1 MNPLRFKKLILLS
14 LLSGVLCRGAE
25 LPLLNQMQERH
36 IAIQKRVAPA
46 VVEVE
51 SLGKRV
57 KANYYGTGVVISE
70 NGLILTSST
79 AASAQADSVKVSFP
93 NGKVLFAS
101 IIASDPGTEICL
113 LRAVPVPGETQKSFA
128 FLELADSEKA
138 RVGELA
144 YTGGNPFRTISHDGQ
159 VSWSVG
165 TISGIYKLKN
175 ADTMAHYSGL
185 VLETDAAVNPG
196 SDGGPLIDSNGRL
209 LGILSM
215 SYCDSRWLGTA
226 IPTHLI
232 KKALASELQN
242 VALHEPG
249 ALDKVETGESARAA
263 RGVAEGLIVASRQAE
278 KALVKLYVTRPET
291 TPAAKNPDGSP
302 KPMAPAQRIKNRPDA
317 PVTGV
322 IFDPQGFILTS
333 AFNVEGD
340 DDADTP
346 PVIVAQLANGAKLP
360 ARRLGRHFGLDVAV
374 LKIEKPKDQELPFI
388 KLEPAPELRLGR
400 CVTVLGWTEEGA
412 ATRTMGVVSAVG
424 RLDGGVVQTDALIN
438 YGNAGGAVIDLR
450 GHLVGVASQVK
461 PERIWSQINSGVGFF
476 AQSDKILA
484 DIGDLMFSRDM
495 REPFSYFAGYE
506 AKQDLKGV
514 KIEKVESGS
523 VAELA
528 KLKVDDVILVVD
540 GMDTPNWPTLV
551 KVLKAHKPG
560 SQIDITCLRDGRRFE
575 AQAVLPGKN

>member
-1 MNPLRFKKLILLS
+1 MALS
-14 LLSGVLCRGAE
+14 LLSGLLCRGAE

-36 IAIQKRVAPA
+36 IAIQKLVAPA

-51 SLGKRV
+51 SLGKHV

-93 NGKVLFAS
+93 NGKVLFAT

-113 LRAVPVPGETQKSFA
+113 LRAVPVPGETQKTFA

-138 RVGELA
+138 RIGELA

-215 SYCDSRWLGTA
+215 SYCDTRWLGTA

-232 KKALASELQN
+232 KKALAAELQN
-242 VALHEPG
+242 VALHDPG
-249 ALDKVETGESARAA
+249 AMDKTALSEGARAA
-263 RGVAEGLIVASRQAE
+263 RGVAEGLIIASKPAE
-278 KALVKLYVTRPET
+278 KALVKLYVTRPEIA
-291 TPAAKNPDGSP
+291 PVSKNPDGTP
-302 KPMAPAQRIKNRPDA
+302 KPLTPAQRIKNRPDA

-346 PVIVAQLANGAKLP
+346 PVIVALLANGTKLP

-412 ATRTMGVVSAVG
+412 ATRTMGVVSAIG

-450 GHLVGVASQVK
+450 GHLVGIASQVK

-495 REPFSYFAGYE
+495 REPFGYFSGDE
-506 AKQDLKGV
+506 IKPDLRGV
-514 KIEKVESGS
+514 RIEKVEPGS
-523 VAELA
+523 VAESAL
-528 KLKVDDVILVVD
+528 LKVDDVILVVD

-560 SQIDITCLRDGRRFE
+560 SQIDITCLREGHRFE
-575 AQAVLPGKN
+575 AQALLPGKN